1 MDFFE
6 LLAFLLLLATG
17 ALWYS
22 SLNVRELAVSEA
34 KAVCAAEGMLL
45 LDDTVAILRLGF
57 ARDGNGVLQL
67 RRVYSFEYSDT
78 GNDRSSGSIIML
90 GNQVLVI
97 HLNPP
102 PRNPALPGLAG
113 AKSPTGESLPSRWEG
128 RLTGPYLN

>member
-57 ARDGNGVLQL
+57 ARDGNGGLQL

-78 GNDRSSGSIIML
+78 GNDRSSGSIVML

-102 PRNPALPGLAG
+102 PRKPALPDMH
-113 AKSPTGESLPSRWEG
+113 
-128 RLTGPYLN
+128 